1 MKDNI
6 KAILQREIAGK
17 YTYRENGDE
26 ILIYYIDYLYSPV
39 YQIIYCGIGGYERG
53 LPALIADFGSLD
65 NNVLAFAM
73 SYGLSNSRK
82 DDWMSNLYSEAIAF
96 RNIEPES
103 EEEIIRFLGLAGIV
117 QDYLNKNSDV
127 IVEHKDGDEDNDL
140 VLIHYRKENFIGFIA
155 IDDINTWKYYMDIIK
170 IVSSKTFIEKFLS
183 FYGLDIS
190 TEFFIRLV
198 SFLSSSSSTKVK
210 QI

>member
-6 KAILQREIAGK
+6 KAILQREIAGH

-26 ILIYYIDYLYSPV
+26 ILIFYINYLYSPV
-39 YQIIYCGIGGYERG
+39 YNIIDYGIGGYERG
-53 LPALIADFGSLD
+53 QPALIADFGSLD

-73 SYGLSNSRK
+73 CYGLSNSRK
-82 DDWMSNLYSEAIAF
+82 DDKMSKLRSEAISFLNAKLD
-96 RNIEPES
+96 S
-103 EEEIIRFLGLAGIV
+103 EEEIIRVLGLAEVV
-117 QDYLNKNSDV
+117 QDYLNNNTDV
-127 IVEHKDGDEDNDL
+127 IVEPMDENKDDDL
-140 VLIHYRKENFIGFIA
+140 VLIHYRKENYIGMIA
-155 IDDINTWKYYMDIIK
+155 IDDINSWKYYMDIMK
-170 IVSSKTFIEKFLS
+170 IVSSKTFIEKFLA

-190 TEFFIRLV
+190 TELFIRLV

>member
-39 YQIIYCGIGGYERG
+39 YNIIDCGIGGYERG

-73 SYGLSNSRK
+73 CYGLSYSRK
-82 DDWMSNLYSEAIAF
+82 DDSMSKLYSEAISFLNAKLD
-96 RNIEPES
+96 S
-103 EEEIIRFLGLAGIV
+103 EEEIIRVLGLAEVV
-117 QDYLNKNSDV
+117 QDYLNNNNDV
-127 IVEHKDGDEDNDL
+127 IVEHRDDDL
-140 VLIHYRKENFIGFIA
+140 VRIHYRKENYIGMIA
-155 IDDINTWKYYMDIIK
+155 IDDINSWKYYMDIIK
-170 IVSSKTFIEKFLS
+170 IVSSKNFIEKFLA

-190 TEFFIRLV
+190 AELFIRLV
-198 SFLSSSSSTKVK
+198 SFLSSSSSMKVK

>member
-1 MKDNI
+1 M
-6 KAILQREIAGK
+6 
-17 YTYRENGDE
+17 
-26 ILIYYIDYLYSPV
+26 
-39 YQIIYCGIGGYERG
+39 
-53 LPALIADFGSLD
+53 
-65 NNVLAFAM
+65 
-73 SYGLSNSRK
+73 
-82 DDWMSNLYSEAIAF
+82 
-96 RNIEPES
+96 
-103 EEEIIRFLGLAGIV
+103 

-140 VLIHYRKENFIGFIA
+140 VLIHYRKENYIGFIA

-170 IVSSKTFIEKFLS
+170 IVSSKNFIEKFLT
-183 FYGLDIS
+183 FYGLEIS